1 MLQRRTDAPPAMNST
16 ASSKSSSSRARAVD
30 RNLDP
35 ARYTPDYAYR
45 AVRSDGAKGQILHC
59 EGVSLARIAGEVG
72 TPSYVYSRA
81 SIESAYRLLDRS
93 FGSLPHSICYAVKAN
108 SNLAILRTLARLGS
122 SFDIVSGGELDR
134 LRRIGVPGRRIV
146 FSGVGKSRE
155 EIRAALRYSGSR
167 PGRGGILLFNI
178 ESAAELEAFLE
189 ESERHVAAGGE
200 KPSVAIRVNP
210 DVLAGGHPHISTGQP
225 HHKFGIDWLA
235 ARRLYLA
242 HADSRWIAWRGIS
255 AHIGS
260 QILSVAPYRQALSR
274 LSGYVRDL
282 ARNGVPLEYVD
293 IGGGLGIRYTDEE
306 PVVPAA
312 FARALG
318 GIIRPL
324 GCRLLIE
331 PGRALVGPA
340 GVLLTR
346 VLYVKETRGKKF
358 VIVDAAMNDLIRP
371 VLYDAL
377 HPITPAV
384 RDASSEGAREP
395 VDVVGPVCESGDFLA
410 RDLPL
415 PAVQPGD
422 LLVIWAAGAYGFVQS
437 SNYNARRRPAEILV
451 EGRRFRIVRRR
462 QTYDDLVRGEEA

>member
-200 KPSVAIRVNP
+200 KPSAAIRVNP

-274 LSGYVRDL
+274 LAGYVLDL

-415 PAVQPGD
+415 PTVQPGD